1 MLNKIFNADVKI
13 SLENLV
19 KTLIL
24 RIATKIVISVNNKV
38 KELFYKSETIII
50 LFLKYWNSYR
60 LLKFILQKNN

>member
-24 RIATKIVISVNNKV
+24 RIATKIVIFVNNKV